1 MNLLWDRYCRNS
13 ISTSCQGTESSAFD
27 VCRSKKQF
35 CASYSKIAIVPWV
48 PILYSCEPNPLLC
61 LSGLPLNLVFFL
73 FCLVFCFFL
82 TFSQSVAYIVFACT
96 CPCASGA
103 HYLSNGVLRIEAVRE
118 GKCSLEQI
126 PTFKRPLPNAL
137 VQQAG
142 SHLMRIFYIPLQA
155 AAHCTLALHF
165 SLQWE
170 NF

>member
-1 MNLLWDRYCRNS
+1 MNLLWDRYFRNGF
-13 ISTSCQGTESSAFD
+13 STSCQGTESSAFD

-35 CASYSKIAIVPWV
+35 CVSYSKIAIVPWV
-48 PILYSCEPNPLLC
+48 PILHSCEPNPLLC
-61 LSGLPLNLVFFL
+61 LSGLPLFSFF
-73 FCLVFCFFL
+73 FFFCFP
-82 TFSQSVAYIVFACT
+82 SVAYFVFACT

-137 VQQAG
+137 VQQPG